1 VAKEID
7 RLTRLGS
14 HGIRLAFFGDPGPVE
29 LGERMRFAPRRDD
42 WRRGTMKVLVADDH
56 AVVREGL
63 KRILTQDRSIEVV
76 AEAGDGTAALARA
89 QEVSLDVVVLD
100 MSMPG
105 RGGLE
110 TLQELK
116 RQWPQIGV
124 LVLSMHPEDQYA
136 MRVLREG
143 ADGYLTK
150 DSAAEELIGALRKI
164 HDGGKYVSPKLAER
178 LALTVER
185 GFEGP
190 PHERLSTREFQVLVL
205 IAQGRTVTEI
215 GDELHLSVKTISTYR
230 TRILDKMGLRNNAEL
245 MHYAIEEGLVS

>member
-1 VAKEID
+1 
-7 RLTRLGS
+7 
-14 HGIRLAFFGDPGPVE
+14 
-29 LGERMRFAPRRDD
+29 
-42 WRRGTMKVLVADDH
+42 MKVLVADDH
-56 AVVREGL
+56 AIVREGL
-63 KRILTQDRSIEVV
+63 KRILTADRTIEVV
-76 AEAGDGTAALARA
+76 AEAGDGAAALERA
-89 QEVSLDVVVLD
+89 KEVDLDVVVLD

-116 RQWPQIGV
+116 RLWPQLGV

-136 MRVLREG
+136 VRVLREG
-143 ADGYLTK
+143 ADGYLSK
-150 DSAAEELIGALRKI
+150 ESAAEELISALRKI
-164 HDGGKYVSPKLAER
+164 HDGGKYVSSTLAER

-230 TRILDKMGLRNNAEL
+230 SRILDKMGLRNNAEL
-245 MHYAIEEGLVS
+245 MHYAIEEGIVG

>member
-1 VAKEID
+1 
-7 RLTRLGS
+7 
-14 HGIRLAFFGDPGPVE
+14 
-29 LGERMRFAPRRDD
+29 
-42 WRRGTMKVLVADDH
+42 MKVLVADDH

-63 KRILTQDRSIEVV
+63 KRILTQDRTIEVV
-76 AEAGDGTAALARA
+76 AEAGDGAAALAQAR
-89 QEVSLDVVVLD
+89 ELDLDVVVLD

-116 RQWPQIGV
+116 RLWPQIGV

-136 MRVLREG
+136 VRVLREG
-143 ADGYLTK
+143 ADGYLSK
-150 DSAAEELIGALRKI
+150 ESAADELISALRKI
-164 HDGGKYVSPKLAER
+164 HGGGKYVSQTLAER

-230 TRILDKMGLRNNAEL
+230 SRILDKMGMRNNAEL
-245 MHYAIEEGLVS
+245 MHYAIEEGIVS

>member
-1 VAKEID
+1 
-7 RLTRLGS
+7 
-14 HGIRLAFFGDPGPVE
+14 
-29 LGERMRFAPRRDD
+29 
-42 WRRGTMKVLVADDH
+42 MKVLVADDH

-76 AEAGDGTAALARA
+76 AEAGDGAAALARA
-89 QEVSLDVVVLD
+89 CEVDLDVVVLD

-116 RQWPQIGV
+116 RMRPQLGV

-136 MRVLREG
+136 VRVLREG
-143 ADGYLTK
+143 ADGYLSK
-150 DSAAEELIGALRKI
+150 ESAAEELISALRKI
-164 HDGGKYVSPKLAER
+164 YDGGKYVSATLAER
-178 LALTVER
+178 LASTVER

-215 GDELHLSVKTISTYR
+215 GEELHLSVKTISTYR
-230 TRILDKMGLRNNAEL
+230 TRILDKMGMKNNAAL
-245 MHYAIEEGLVS
+245 MHYAIEEGIVS

>member
-1 VAKEID
+1 
-7 RLTRLGS
+7 
-14 HGIRLAFFGDPGPVE
+14 
-29 LGERMRFAPRRDD
+29 
-42 WRRGTMKVLVADDH
+42 MKVLVADDH

-63 KRILTQDRSIEVV
+63 KRILMQDQAIQVV
-76 AEAGDGTAALARA
+76 AEAEDGAAALERA
-89 QEVSLDVVVLD
+89 HEMDLDVVVLD

-116 RQWPQIGV
+116 RLWPRLGV

-136 MRVLREG
+136 VRVLREG
-143 ADGYLTK
+143 ADGYLSK
-150 DSAAEELIGALRKI
+150 ESAAEELINALRKI
-164 HDGGKYVSPKLAER
+164 HGGGKYVSPTLAER

-190 PHERLSTREFQVLVL
+190 PHERLSTREFQVMVL
-205 IAQGRTVTEI
+205 LAEGKTVTQI

-230 TRILDKMGLRNNAEL
+230 ARVLEKMGMKNNAEL
-245 MHYAIEEGLVS
+245 MHYAIEEGIVT

>member
-1 VAKEID
+1 
-7 RLTRLGS
+7 
-14 HGIRLAFFGDPGPVE
+14 
-29 LGERMRFAPRRDD
+29 
-42 WRRGTMKVLVADDH
+42 MKVLVADDH

-76 AEAGDGTAALARA
+76 AEAGDGAAALDRAR
-89 QEVSLDVVVLD
+89 EVDLDVVVLD

-116 RQWPQIGV
+116 RRWPQLGV

-136 MRVLREG
+136 VRVLREG
-143 ADGYLTK
+143 ADGYLSK
-150 DSAAEELIGALRKI
+150 ESAAEELISALRKI
-164 HDGGKYVSPKLAER
+164 HNGGKYVSSTLAER
-178 LALTVER
+178 LAMTVER

-205 IAQGRTVTEI
+205 IAQGRTVTEV

-230 TRILDKMGLRNNAEL
+230 SRILDKMGMKNNAEL
-245 MHYAIEEGLVS
+245 MHYAIEEGIVS

>member
-1 VAKEID
+1 
-7 RLTRLGS
+7 
-14 HGIRLAFFGDPGPVE
+14 
-29 LGERMRFAPRRDD
+29 
-42 WRRGTMKVLVADDH
+42 MKVLVADDH

-63 KRILTQDRSIEVV
+63 KRILTQDRTIEVV
-76 AEAGDGTAALARA
+76 AEAGDGAAALARA
-89 QEVSLDVVVLD
+89 REVDLDVVVLD

-116 RQWPQIGV
+116 RLWPQLGV

-136 MRVLREG
+136 VRVLREG
-143 ADGYLTK
+143 ADGYLSK
-150 DSAAEELIGALRKI
+150 ESAAEELISALRKI
-164 HDGGKYVSPKLAER
+164 HGGGKYVSQTLAER

-185 GFEGP
+185 GFKGP

-230 TRILDKMGLRNNAEL
+230 SRILDKMGMRNNAEL
-245 MHYAIEEGLVS
+245 MHYAIEEGIVS

>member
-1 VAKEID
+1 
-7 RLTRLGS
+7 
-14 HGIRLAFFGDPGPVE
+14 
-29 LGERMRFAPRRDD
+29 
-42 WRRGTMKVLVADDH
+42 MKVLVADDH

-63 KRILTQDRSIEVV
+63 KRILTQDHNIEVV
-76 AEAGDGTAALARA
+76 AEAEDGSAALARA
-89 QEVSLDVVVLD
+89 RELDLDVVVLD

-116 RQWPQIGV
+116 RQWPQLGV

-136 MRVLREG
+136 VRVLREG
-143 ADGYLTK
+143 ADGYLSK
-150 DSAAEELIGALRKI
+150 ESAAEELISALRKI
-164 HDGGKYVSPKLAER
+164 HGGGKYVSPTLAER

-190 PHERLSTREFQVLVL
+190 PHERLSTREFQVMTL
-205 IAQGRTVTEI
+205 IAQGRTVTDI

-230 TRILDKMGLRNNAEL
+230 SRILEKMGMKNNAEL
-245 MHYAIEEGLVS
+245 MHYAIEEGIVG

>member
-1 VAKEID
+1 
-7 RLTRLGS
+7 
-14 HGIRLAFFGDPGPVE
+14 
-29 LGERMRFAPRRDD
+29 
-42 WRRGTMKVLVADDH
+42 MKVLVADDH

-63 KRILTQDRSIEVV
+63 KRILTQDRTIEVV
-76 AEAGDGTAALARA
+76 AEAGDGAAELARA
-89 QEVSLDVVVLD
+89 RELDLDVVVLD

-116 RQWPQIGV
+116 RLWPQIGV

-136 MRVLREG
+136 VRVLREG
-143 ADGYLTK
+143 ADGYLSK
-150 DSAAEELIGALRKI
+150 ESAAEELISALRKI
-164 HDGGKYVSPKLAER
+164 HGGGKYVSQTLAER
-178 LALTVER
+178 LAVTVER

-230 TRILDKMGLRNNAEL
+230 TRILDKMGMRNNAEL
-245 MHYAIEEGLVS
+245 MHYAIEEGIVS

>member
-1 VAKEID
+1 
-7 RLTRLGS
+7 
-14 HGIRLAFFGDPGPVE
+14 
-29 LGERMRFAPRRDD
+29 
-42 WRRGTMKVLVADDH
+42 MKVLVADDH

-76 AEAGDGTAALARA
+76 AEAGDGAAALARA
-89 QEVSLDVVVLD
+89 CEVDLDVVVLD

-116 RQWPQIGV
+116 RLRPQLGV

-136 MRVLREG
+136 VRVLREG
-143 ADGYLTK
+143 ADGYLSK
-150 DSAAEELIGALRKI
+150 ESAADELISALRKI
-164 HDGGKYVSPKLAER
+164 HDGGKYVSSTLAER

-230 TRILDKMGLRNNAEL
+230 TRILDKMGMKNNAEL
-245 MHYAIEEGLVS
+245 MHYAIEEGIVS